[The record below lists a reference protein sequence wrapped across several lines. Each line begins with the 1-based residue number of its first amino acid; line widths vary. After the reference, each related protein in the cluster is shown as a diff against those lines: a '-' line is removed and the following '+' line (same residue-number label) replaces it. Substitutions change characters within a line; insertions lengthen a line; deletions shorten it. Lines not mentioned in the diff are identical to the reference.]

1 MFSVVQKS
9 QRTALSVCTYF
20 LIFPWLFLRLCTYVL
35 SNMVLVLRSVPISD
49 LCLLQFNSLELPLL
63 EGPKEEE
70 LDVSQQLQDEE
81 TPVKET
87 SQVMYVRMYIQHV
100 KILNCSKR
108 LVYVHVHYVASPPP
122 SRLNPYVRT

>member
-1 MFSVVQKS
+1 MYSVVQKS
-9 QRTALSVCTYF
+9 QRTALYVCTYV
-20 LIFPWLFLRLCTYVL
+20 LIFPWLFLRLRTYVL

-87 SQVMYVRMYIQHV
+87 SQVMYVRMYVQHV
-100 KILNCSKR
+100 CKNFKLLLKTR
-108 LVYVHVHYVASPPP
+108 
-122 SRLNPYVRT
+122 VRTCTYIT